1 MATRKQ
7 IAQSTITDLLAAA
20 CAATGRMMDIRY
32 VSGNGFEILDSKGRA
47 FSPQMKASQLV
58 THLQAMID
66 AHTEPVQGTRKRNN
80 NNNKQATHSMIINCA
95 TPEALEQ
102 TVETMRL
109 WMIENGVACTTFL
122 PGEFNGFTA
131 AAASDLMWDAASEAV
146 DRTTFDCMVKFK
158 DTALP
163 ARSRTMSLVPCIVD
177 ADGDPVDE
185 NDDGNL
191 FFYFDG
197 TQLESEIRAAYSKAN
212 SPEEWYIA

>member
-7 IAQSTITDLLAAA
+7 IAQSTINDLLAAA
-20 CAATGRMMDIRY
+20 CTATGCMMDIRY

-47 FSPQMKASQLV
+47 ISRQMKASQLV

-66 AHTEPVQGTRKRNN
+66 APTEPVQGTRKRNN

-131 AAASDLMWDAASEAV
+131 AAASDLMWDVASEAV
-146 DRTTFDCMVKFK
+146 DRTTFDCTIMFK
-158 DTALP
+158 DELEP
-163 ARSRTMSLVPCIVD
+163 LERRISLVPCVMD

-185 NDDGNL
+185 DADCEI
-191 FFYFDG
+191 FYYCDG
-197 TQLESEIRAAYSKAN
+197 TQLEAEVRAKYSKAN
-212 SPEEWYIA
+212 SPACWFIA

>member
-7 IAQSTITDLLAAA
+7 IAQSTINDLLAAA
-20 CAATGRMMDIRY
+20 CTATGCEMSIGY
-32 VSGNGFEILDSKGRA
+32 LVGNGFELLDSKGRA
-47 FSPQMKASQLV
+47 ISRQMKASQLV

-66 AHTEPVQGTRKRNN
+66 AHTEPVQGTRKRNR

-131 AAASDLMWDAASEAV
+131 AAASDLMWDAASDAV
-146 DRTTFDCMVKFK
+146 DRTTFDCTIMFK
-158 DTALP
+158 DELEP
-163 ARSRTMSLVPCIVD
+163 LERRISLVPCVTD
-177 ADGDPVDE
+177 DDGDPVDE
-185 NDDGNL
+185 DADCEI
-191 FFYFDG
+191 FFYLDG
-197 TQLESEIRAAYSKAN
+197 TQLEAEVRAAYSKCN